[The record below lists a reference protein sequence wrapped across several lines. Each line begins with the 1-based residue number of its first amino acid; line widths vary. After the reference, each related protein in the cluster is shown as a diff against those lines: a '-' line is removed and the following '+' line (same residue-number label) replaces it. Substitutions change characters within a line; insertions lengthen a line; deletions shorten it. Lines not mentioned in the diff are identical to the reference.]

1 MKSKTAINF
10 LTGNVLIVYA
20 KCKRIYGCYEWL
32 QPSLPF
38 GDNKDT
44 AELTVGEGRE
54 TRRCSKTGRIV
65 LCLQGRL
72 AVLPAFIY
80 EGTIGMK
87 DLQDLQQ
94 YYEQTL
100 CDRVFRY
107 SLANG
112 TLIDVI
118 FYREAFCHLLG
129 IQHITKNR
137 RFIGQSGYDRIQ
149 SGKLTVSTLKGM
161 NRAGFGKVKH
171 RMEHFPLIGH
181 LMEHGNLFRFYPE
194 RAGRTRIQ
202 ATFLIHQ
209 EEQELYLHLFLAKES
224 PKSNIYAP
232 MSYIVLTERDDN
244 PKLYIEGQEHK
255 KVIELEIF
263 PMNPQT
269 AIK

>member
-1 MKSKTAINF
+1 
-10 LTGNVLIVYA
+10 
-20 KCKRIYGCYEWL
+20 
-32 QPSLPF
+32 
-38 GDNKDT
+38 
-44 AELTVGEGRE
+44 
-54 TRRCSKTGRIV
+54 
-65 LCLQGRL
+65 
-72 AVLPAFIY
+72 
-80 EGTIGMK
+80 MK

-137 RFIGQSGYDRIQ
+137 RFIGQNGYERIR
-149 SGKLTVSTLKGM
+149 SGKLTVNTLKSM

-181 LMEHGNLFRFYPE
+181 LMEHGDLFRFYPE

-232 MSYIVLTERDDN
+232 MSNFSLPLHLEPLYPPAGLTS
-244 PKLYIEGQEHK
+244 PGIS
-255 KVIELEIF
+255 
-263 PMNPQT
+263 
-269 AIK
+269 A